1 MEQPQHAIAA
11 ARTSWL
17 SPQRLGALGGALA
30 IVIGV
35 AWALATGLAQ
45 TLAEKVPELLKAEV
59 IPEKV
64 PDKTP
69 PPPPPELKVPP
80 PPFVPPPEFQI
91 QTENTVTNTITATT
105 KLPPKVLPSSPVSY
119 GRPHSCQQ
127 EYPSV
132 SQRLG
137 EEGVTT
143 LSFTVST
150 DGHVSNVTV
159 AKSSGSER
167 LDSAAVSCASNWTY
181 HPAIMNGEPVSVTY
195 GAKVQWVLH

>member
-1 MEQPQHAIAA
+1 M
-11 ARTSWL
+11 
-17 SPQRLGALGGALA
+17 A

-64 PDKTP
+64 PDKT
-69 PPPPPELKVPP
+69 P

>member
-1 MEQPQHAIAA
+1 MEQPLHSIAA

-17 SPQRLGALGGALA
+17 SPQRLAAMGGSLA
-30 IVIGV
+30 IVLGV

-59 IPEKV
+59 LPEKV

-91 QTENTVTNTITATT
+91 QTENAVTNTITATT
-105 KLPPKVLPSSPVSY
+105 KPPPKVLPSSPASI
-119 GRPHSCQQ
+119 GRPHVCQQ
-127 EYPSV
+127 DYPSI

-137 EEGVTT
+137 EEGTTELAFTITADGDVTGV
-143 LSFTVST
+143 TVS
-150 DGHVSNVTV
+150 
-159 AKSSGSER
+159 KSSGFER
-167 LDSAAVSCASNWTY
+167 LDSAAVGCASEWHY
-181 HPAIMNGEPVSVTY
+181 KPAILEGKPVAVSWKAAVR
-195 GAKVQWVLH
+195 WVLH